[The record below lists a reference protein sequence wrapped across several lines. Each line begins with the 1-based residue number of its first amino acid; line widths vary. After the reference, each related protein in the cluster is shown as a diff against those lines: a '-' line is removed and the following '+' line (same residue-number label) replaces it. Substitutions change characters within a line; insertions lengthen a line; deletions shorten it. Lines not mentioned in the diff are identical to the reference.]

1 MRILLV
7 EDDASLGEGLQTAL
21 RRAAIAVDWVQDGVA
36 ALTAIR
42 GGGFDAVVL
51 DLGLPRMDG
60 VQVIRTARQEGHRVP
75 ILVLT
80 ARDRVSDRIEALDLG
95 ADDFLGKP
103 FDPNEL
109 LARLRALHRR
119 AQGQAQ
125 PTLAHGALRLDPAT
139 LSVQWQGRTIDLP
152 RREFALLRALM
163 EQPGRILTR
172 DALQQAIYG
181 WDEGVASNS
190 LEVHVHHLRKR
201 LDADLI
207 RTVRGVGYTLSVPA

>member
-7 EDDASLGEGLQTAL
+7 EDDESLGEGLQTAL
-21 RRAAIAVDWVQDGVA
+21 RRAALAVDWVRDGVA
-36 ALTAIR
+36 ALSAISD
-42 GGGFDAVVL
+42 GGFDAVVL

-60 VQVIRTARQEGHRVP
+60 TQVIRAARQAGHTTP

-80 ARDRVSDRIEALDLG
+80 ARDRVGDRIEALDLG

-119 AQGQAQ
+119 AQGVVQ
-125 PTLAHGALRLDPAT
+125 PVLALGALQLDPAT
-139 LSVQWQGRTIDLP
+139 LSVHWQGRIIDLP

-172 DALQQAIYG
+172 DSLQQAVYG
-181 WDEGVASNS
+181 WDEDVASNS
-190 LEVHVHHLRKR
+190 LEVHVHHLRKK
-201 LDADLI
+201 LDAELI
-207 RTVRGVGYTLSVPA
+207 RTVRGVGYMLALPA

>member
-1 MRILLV
+1 
-7 EDDASLGEGLQTAL
+7 
-21 RRAAIAVDWVQDGVA
+21 
-36 ALTAIR
+36 
-42 GGGFDAVVL
+42 VVL

-60 VQVIRTARQEGHRVP
+60 VQVIRTARQEGRRVP

-80 ARDRVSDRIEALDLG
+80 ARDRVGDRIEALDLG

-125 PTLAHGALRLDPAT
+125 STLAHGALRLDPAT
-139 LSVQWQGRTIDLP
+139 LSVHWQGRIIDLP

-181 WDEGVASNS
+181 WDEDVASNS

>member
-21 RRAAIAVDWVQDGVA
+21 RRAAIVVDWVQDGVT
-36 ALTAIR
+36 ALQAIR
-42 GGGFDAVVL
+42 DGGFDAVVL

-60 VQVIRTARQEGHRVP
+60 VQVIRAARQAGLAVP

-80 ARDRVSDRIEALDLG
+80 ARDRVGDRIEALDLG

-119 AQGQAQ
+119 SQGQVQTTLAQGGLQ
-125 PTLAHGALRLDPAT
+125 LDPAT
-139 LSVQWQGRTIDLP
+139 LSVQWQGRNVDLP

-172 DALQQAIYG
+172 DALQQAVYG
-181 WDEGVASNS
+181 WDEDVASNS
-190 LEVHVHHLRKR
+190 LEVHVHHLRKK

-207 RTVRGVGYTLSVPA
+207 RTVRGVGYTLVMPA

>member
-7 EDDASLGEGLQTAL
+7 EDDESLGEGLQTAL
-21 RRAAIAVDWVQDGVA
+21 RRAAVAVDWVRDGVA
-36 ALTAIR
+36 ALAAIAA
-42 GGGFDAVVL
+42 GGLDAVVL

-60 VQVIRTARQEGHRVP
+60 TQVIRAARQSGHAVP

-80 ARDRVSDRIEALDLG
+80 ARDRVGDRIEALDLG

-119 AQGQAQ
+119 AQGVA
-125 PTLAHGALRLDPAT
+125 PTVLTHGALQLDPAT
-139 LSVQWQGRTIDLP
+139 LSVRWQGRIVDLP

-172 DALQQAIYG
+172 DSLQQSLYG
-181 WDEGVASNS
+181 WDEDVASNS
-190 LEVHVHHLRKR
+190 LEVHVHHLRKK
-201 LDADLI
+201 LDPDVI
-207 RTVRGVGYTLSVPA
+207 RTVRGVGYALALPA

>member
-7 EDDASLGEGLQTAL
+7 EDDVSLGEGLQTAL
-21 RRAAIAVDWVQDGVA
+21 RRAAIAVDWVQDGIA
-36 ALTAIR
+36 ALAAIR

-60 VQVIRTARQEGHRVP
+60 VQVIRAARQDGHRVP

-80 ARDRVSDRIEALDLG
+80 ARDRVHDRIEALDLG

-125 PTLAHGALRLDPAT
+125 STLAHGALILDPT
-139 LSVQWQGRTIDLP
+139 TMSVHWQGRIVDLP

-172 DALQQAIYG
+172 DALQQAVYG
-181 WDEGVASNS
+181 WDEDVASNS

-201 LDADLI
+201 FDADLI
-207 RTVRGVGYTLSVPA
+207 RTVRGVGYALSVPA

>member
-163 EQPGRILTR
+163 EHPGRILTR